1 MSVLDLIQQHLD
13 PSQIQA
19 LSQQIGADPA
29 QTQTAVQAALPMMLG
44 GMAQTAQQPN
54 GAGAITGAM
63 QQHEGLLGG
72 ILGGGGGGG
81 LGSILGGALGGA
93 LGGGGGGGGGLGGIL
108 GQVLG
113 HQQPAVENGVQQA
126 SGLDSTQVR
135 KLLMLLAPIVLAAL
149 ARHRQQ
155 AATPASPQS
164 ADANGDGIPDV
175 LQQEAQKAR
184 EQAPPHIGGIVG
196 KILDAAT
203 RH

>member
-1 MSVLDLIQQHLD
+1 MGVLDLVQQHLD
-13 PSQIQA
+13 QTQIQA
-19 LSQQIGADPA
+19 LSQQIGADPG
-29 QTQTAVQAALPMMLG
+29 QTQSAIQAALPMLLG
-44 GMAQTAQQPN
+44 GMAQTARQP
-54 GAGAITGAM
+54 GGTGAITGAM

-72 ILGGGGGGG
+72 
-81 LGSILGGALGGA
+81 LGSILGGAMGGA
-93 LGGGGGGGGGLGGIL
+93 MGGGAGGGGGLGGIL

-126 SGLDSTQVR
+126 SGLDANQVK

-155 AATPASPQS
+155 AASQPSASG
-164 ADANGDGIPDV
+164 ADGDANGDGIPDV
-175 LQQEAQKAR
+175 LQQEAQRAQEK
-184 EQAPPHIGGIVG
+184 APPHIGGIVG